1 MQPNAVASANGKP
14 PRWAVNEGPVS
25 GVWRA
30 YRWLLA
36 FVVLICL
43 IGALMGRLAD
53 LLALLVV
60 GNGLI
65 ALHGWID
72 GIAFV
77 SRWLW
82 RILCW
87 IDAGML
93 LWYALLL
100 AQAEGGPPVWSLILV
115 EALLFAPMLHA
126 MHRYSWHSAAIW
138 PDDVGRS

>member
-1 MQPNAVASANGKP
+1 M
-14 PRWAVNEGPVS
+14 NEGPVS

-82 RILCW
+82 RTLCW

>member
-1 MQPNAVASANGKP
+1 M
-14 PRWAVNEGPVS
+14 NEGPVS

-72 GIAFV
+72 GIAIG
-77 SRWLW
+77 SPLW
-82 RILCW
+82 WRALYW
-87 IDAGML
+87 IDTGML
-93 LWYALLL
+93 LLYALLL
-100 AQAEGGPPVWSLILV
+100 ARAEGGPPVWSLVVV

-126 MHRYSWHSAAIW
+126 MHRYGWHSAAIW